1 MEDKRIFED
10 TAQMLYKLFFEK
22 LSDGGKSDFSGMFFE
37 FYKTAKEYALS
48 QKSDTPQAKVLKYEL
63 SKLVSDLKN
72 HEGNSVCGYKKSSM
86 ENTVNELIFS
96 TCLNE
101 TKAEKC
107 GTIENEKLCRLF
119 HSIKSVINFNAVCP
133 TTDFYGF
140 WCFLR
145 LGFALREL
153 HKTAKDNIIDEDLKV
168 KADGALIFSLKNKAS
183 DEIELL
189 YNYSGNGTFKTDLKS
204 IYLIVKNQ
212 GKPPVFFVL
221 RTSYEIPEGEDIKNL
236 SSVLNTVSNGMK
248 IFSGAFFLTSKNAD
262 SAGKVITFSPEKT
275 AEMSKLFINL
285 CDYNFAVFMPCVT
298 EAQAHIMAEYRIL
311 CRNVLL
317 VTVKSKEQLEINLKN
332 NFYHMP
338 ANFNA
343 QCEYIA
349 VYQSE
354 TLFGKAAAGIYHFG
368 KIEKASLV
376 RRHEIKEIPRDSN
389 ELYYRFTVNWET
401 LENRIKPEGSVKAF
415 AVTSLYLLQN
425 SKTVG
430 ELFIRNYDEYASFK
444 FFEKYAKRVRIIG
457 DCECIY
463 AITADKLRLEFTNY
477 GVILYNEGKEIFSL
491 DRIFYKRNIKSVM
504 KKIKA
509 EIFGK

>member
-1 MEDKRIFED
+1 
-10 TAQMLYKLFFEK
+10 
-22 LSDGGKSDFSGMFFE
+22 
-37 FYKTAKEYALS
+37 
-48 QKSDTPQAKVLKYEL
+48 
-63 SKLVSDLKN
+63 
-72 HEGNSVCGYKKSSM
+72 
-86 ENTVNELIFS
+86 
-96 TCLNE
+96 
-101 TKAEKC
+101 
-107 GTIENEKLCRLF
+107 
-119 HSIKSVINFNAVCP
+119 
-133 TTDFYGF
+133 
-140 WCFLR
+140 
-145 LGFALREL
+145 
-153 HKTAKDNIIDEDLKV
+153 
-168 KADGALIFSLKNKAS
+168 
-183 DEIELL
+183 
-189 YNYSGNGTFKTDLKS
+189 
-204 IYLIVKNQ
+204 
-212 GKPPVFFVL
+212 
-221 RTSYEIPEGEDIKNL
+221 
-236 SSVLNTVSNGMK
+236 
-248 IFSGAFFLTSKNAD
+248 
-262 SAGKVITFSPEKT
+262 
-275 AEMSKLFINL
+275 
-285 CDYNFAVFMPCVT
+285 
-298 EAQAHIMAEYRIL
+298 
-311 CRNVLL
+311 
-317 VTVKSKEQLEINLKN
+317 
-332 NFYHMP
+332 MP
-338 ANFNA
+338 ANVNA

-477 GVILYNEGKEIFSL
+477 GVILYNEGKEVFSL